1 MKARLWWRGLH
12 AEEAQPRRGAVGG
25 PADQLRWQPH
35 RVAQLEAEHV
45 AVEVQRLRVVAGG
58 QHHVAEAL
66 LLGDELVAVR
76 ADDAAVLERGAV
88 EHLEGVAGRVVE
100 PDHLVDPAVGELGR

>member
-1 MKARLWWRGLH
+1 MPLGVSPGMNARLWWRGLTPKNRSH
-12 AEEAQPRRGAVGG
+12 AGGAVGG
-25 PADQLRWQPH
+25 PPDQLRGQPH

-58 QHHVAEAL
+58 QHDVAEAL

-76 ADDAAVLERGAV
+76 ADDAAVLERDAV
-88 EHLEGVAGRVVE
+88 EHLEGVARRVVE
-100 PDHLVDPAVGELGR
+100 R